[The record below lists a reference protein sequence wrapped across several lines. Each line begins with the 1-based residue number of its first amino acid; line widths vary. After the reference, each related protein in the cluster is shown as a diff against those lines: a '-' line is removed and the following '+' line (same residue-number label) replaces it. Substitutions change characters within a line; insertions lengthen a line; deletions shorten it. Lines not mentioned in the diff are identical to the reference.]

1 LFERF
6 KCKRIVRY
14 DGEEKVSEYKI
25 ELSERVKE
33 LAGTAGLEE
42 GYLVDLV
49 GQILK
54 KGDELGYDLGG
65 NIVVGLDVNGPIVAC
80 DDVNL
85 MPFPGAI
92 ESIEN
97 LMNTD
102 GVEVTLMTGWDLSTM
117 GFFKRNKL
125 MLEQIGIVGEYGMVY
140 ERGGNF
146 RYLYPYREEERLEF
160 TYGILKA
167 AAEMDVKVAFQG
179 NYSPGSGAIYAEGD
193 EHGQLLSHA
202 LVKDRRPTMRQL
214 YEAAAGKSDIELTED
229 ESKIIFENKPENLK
243 GIAEALFKT
252 HPLISVR
259 VKKEEDGKLS
269 IWIDPKDKPDFDF
282 EKVKEFAKLAGE
294 QIGRKALPYED
305 HGVDLISKE
314 AEEGNYSK
322 DAGLREYG
330 REAFGDKPFI
340 SAIVGDKGSDIP
352 KTIKE
357 TIMFPL
363 KDTDAEKISDEQSI
377 PSVPVKDV
385 RDFALALA
393 EAHRIKAQQNG

>member
-1 LFERF
+1 M
-6 KCKRIVRY
+6 
-14 DGEEKVSEYKI
+14 SEYKI
-25 ELSERVKE
+25 ELSEKAKE
-33 LAGTAGLEE
+33 LAGLAGLEE
-42 GYLVDLV
+42 NYLFDLV
-49 GQILK
+49 EQLLK
-54 KGDELGYDLGG
+54 KADELGYDLGG

-80 DDVNL
+80 DDAAL

-102 GVEVTLMTGWDLSTM
+102 GIEVTLMTGWDLSTM

-125 MLEQIGIVGEYGMVY
+125 KLPQIGIVGEYGMVY
-140 ERGGNF
+140 ERAGNF

-160 TYGILKA
+160 MYGVLKV

-202 LVKDRRPTMRQL
+202 LVKDRRPTMKQL
-214 YEAAAGKSDIELTED
+214 YEAAAEKSDIELTED
-229 ESKIIFENKPENLK
+229 EGKIIFENKPENLK
-243 GIAEALFKT
+243 GLAEALFKT

-259 VKKEEDGKLS
+259 VKKEDDGKLS
-269 IWIDPKDKPDFDF
+269 MYIDPNDKPDFDF

-330 REAFGDKPFI
+330 KDAFANKPFI

-352 KTIKE
+352 KTIKD

-363 KDTDAEKISDEQSI
+363 KDAEAERIADEKSI
-377 PSVPVKDV
+377 PSVPVIDV

-393 EAHRIKAQQNG
+393 EAHRMKAQENAL

>member
-1 LFERF
+1 M
-6 KCKRIVRY
+6 
-14 DGEEKVSEYKI
+14 SEYKI
-25 ELSERVKE
+25 ELSEKVKE
-33 LAGTAGLEE
+33 LAGLAGLEE
-42 GYLVDLV
+42 NYLFDLV
-49 GQILK
+49 EQLLK
-54 KGDELGYDLGG
+54 KADELGYDLGG

-80 DDVNL
+80 DDVGL

-97 LMNTD
+97 LMNAD
-102 GVEVTLMTGWDLSTM
+102 GIEVTLMTGWDLSTM

-125 MLEQIGIVGEYGMVY
+125 KLPQIGIVGEYGMVY
-140 ERGGNF
+140 ERAGNF

-160 TYGILKA
+160 MYGVLKVS
-167 AAEMDVKVAFQG
+167 AEMDVKVAFQG

-202 LVKDRRPTMRQL
+202 LVKDRRPTMKQL

-229 ESKIIFENKPENLK
+229 EGKIIFENKPENLK
-243 GIAEALFKT
+243 GLAEALFKT

-259 VKKEEDGKLS
+259 VKKEDDGKLS
-269 IWIDPKDKPDFDF
+269 MYIDPKDKPDFDF
-282 EKVKEFAKLAGE
+282 EKVKEFAKLAGA

-330 REAFGDKPFI
+330 KDVFANKPFI

-352 KTIKE
+352 KTIKD

-363 KDTDAEKISDEQSI
+363 KDTEAERIADEKSI
-377 PSVPVKDV
+377 PSVPVNDV

-393 EAHRIKAQQNG
+393 EAHRIKAQQNV

>member
-1 LFERF
+1 
-6 KCKRIVRY
+6 
-14 DGEEKVSEYKI
+14 VSEYKV
-25 ELSERVKE
+25 ELSDKAKE
-33 LAGTAGLEE
+33 LAGLAGLEE
-42 GYLVDLV
+42 DYLVNLV
-49 GQILK
+49 EQLLK
-54 KGDELGYDLGG
+54 KADELGYNLGG

-97 LMNTD
+97 LMNAD

-117 GFFKRNKL
+117 GFFKCNKL
-125 MLEQIGIVGEYGMVY
+125 KLPQIGIVGEYGMVY

-160 TYGILKA
+160 MYGVLKV

-202 LVKDRRPTMRQL
+202 LVKDRRPTMKQL
-214 YEAAAGKSDIELTED
+214 YEAVVAKSDIELAED
-229 ESKIIFENKPENLK
+229 EEKIIFENKPENLK

-259 VKKEEDGKLS
+259 VKKEDDGKLS
-269 IWIDPKDKPDFDF
+269 MYIDPKDKPDFDF

-305 HGVDLISKE
+305 HGVDLISRE

-330 REAFGDKPFI
+330 KDAFENKPFI

-352 KTIKE
+352 KTIKD

-363 KDTDAEKISDEQSI
+363 KGAEAEKIADEKSI
-377 PSVPVKDV
+377 PSVSVVDV

-393 EAHRIKAQQNG
+393 EAHRIKTQQNA